1 MKRIKIILSAVLIS
15 CILISAS
22 GCRNSVQKETE
33 SQNSVKSNESTK
45 SDKATPSKNFP
56 DPYDKS
62 VFALDTFINLRLYS
76 DNAESA
82 AQLAADRITELE
94 DILSV
99 TNENSDVS
107 ILNNNTGEPVE
118 VDDDTFNVINTAIDV
133 SAVTDG
139 ALDISVYPIVKLWGF
154 TTDEH
159 KVPNQSDIDKE
170 LKKVDY
176 TKIVIDKNSQSV
188 QLAKNMQIDLGAV
201 AKGYI
206 SEDVK
211 NLLKENGV
219 ESAVL
224 SFGGNI
230 QTIGTKNGELWK
242 VGIKYP
248 FTEDSFAI
256 LSVEETAVVTSATDQ
271 RYFEENGKMYH
282 HIIDP
287 KSGFPVDNGTFST
300 TVVCESGAKA
310 DALSTSIF
318 VIGIDKAKELYK
330 NSDDFEFVILDE
342 EDNVYVTT
350 GLKDNFKLSDSYNY
364 LNVEYV
370 EK

>member
-1 MKRIKIILSAVLIS
+1 MKKIKIKLSAVLIS
-15 CILISAS
+15 MCILMSAV
-22 GCRNSVQKETE
+22 GC
-33 SQNSVKSNESTK
+33 QNSERELTEPQPIKASETK
-45 SDKATPSKNFP
+45 PSKDFP
-56 DPYDKS
+56 APYDKS
-62 VFALDTFINLRLYS
+62 IFALDTFINLRLYS
-76 DNAESA
+76 DDAENCA
-82 AQLAADRITELE
+82 ELASERITELE
-94 DILSV
+94 NILSV

-107 ILNNNTGEPVE
+107 LLNENRGEPVE
-118 VDDDTFNVINTAIDV
+118 VDNDTFKVINTAIDV
-133 SAVTDG
+133 SSITDG

-159 KVPNQSDIDKE
+159 KVPSRSDIEKE

-176 TKIVIDKNSQSV
+176 TKIIADENDHTV
-188 QLAKNMQIDLGAV
+188 QLAEDMQIDLGAV

-211 NLLKENGV
+211 NLLKENGI

-242 VGIKYP
+242 VGVKYP

-271 RYFEENGKMYH
+271 RYFEEDGKRYH

-287 KSGFPVDNGTFST
+287 KSGYPVDNGTFST
-300 TVVCESGAKA
+300 TVVCESGARA

-318 VIGIDKAKELYK
+318 VMGIDNAKELYK
-330 NSDDFEFVILDE
+330 NSDDFEFIILDE
-342 EDNVYVTT
+342 EDNVYVTS
-350 GLKDNFKLSDSYNY
+350 GLKDKFKLTDSYDY

>member
-1 MKRIKIILSAVLIS
+1 MNKTKIRLSAVLIS
-15 CILISAS
+15 MCILLTSA
-22 GCRNSVQKETE
+22 GCQKAKVETAE
-33 SQNSVKSNESTK
+33 SESSKVSQSSKS
-45 SDKATPSKNFP
+45 FP
-56 DPYDKS
+56 APYDKE

-76 DNAESA
+76 ENAEEQA
-82 AQLAADRITELE
+82 KLAEDRITELE

-99 TNENSDVS
+99 TNEGSDVS
-107 ILNNNTGEPVE
+107 KLNSSSGKNVQVN
-118 VDDDTFNVINTAIDV
+118 DDTYNVIITAENV
-133 SAVTDG
+133 SKLTDG

-154 TTDEH
+154 TTDKFE
-159 KVPNQSDIDKE
+159 VPSQSDIDSE
-170 LKKVDY
+170 LKRVDY
-176 TKIVIDKNSQSV
+176 RKINIDESNHSV
-188 QLAKNMQIDLGAV
+188 QLDENMQIDLGAV

-206 SEDVK
+206 SEDIK
-211 NLLKENGV
+211 NLLKEKGV

-230 QTIGTKNGELWK
+230 QTIGTKNGDPWK
-242 VGIKYP
+242 VGVKYP

-287 KSGFPVDNGTFST
+287 KSGYPVDNGTFST

-310 DALSTSIF
+310 DALSTSMF
-318 VIGIDKAKELYK
+318 VMGIDGASKLYK
-330 NSDDFEFVILDE
+330 NSDDFEFVILE
-342 EDNVYVTT
+342 ENGTVYVTE
-350 GLKDNFKLSDSYNY
+350 GLKDKFKLSESYSG
-364 LNVEYV
+364 LSVEFV